1 MNLSALSDAFLQ
13 NEQLYSGWCGMGNAQ
28 IAEMIARADF
38 GSVIIDMQHGGIGF
52 EQACQMTSAITMA
65 GKPALLRVPVGDFA
79 TASRALDFG
88 ALGIIAPMINCKE
101 DAQALVNAVKF
112 PALGERSYGPAR
124 ACELLGIEDSADYV
138 SNANKHCLAIAMV
151 ETMQALDNLDEIL
164 AVDGIDGVFM
174 GPADMSLTLL
184 KGERV
189 DLENEAANVIY
200 RDVAART
207 VAAGKIAGI
216 YSPTVHY
223 ANRFKSYGYRLIS
236 VGADSAYLKAGI
248 AAFLSELSA

>member
-1 MNLSALSDAFLQ
+1 MKLSALSDALS
-13 NEQLYSGWCGMGNAQ
+13 NGKKLYSGWCGMGNAQ

-52 EQACQMTSAITMA
+52 EQAYQMTSAITMA
-65 GKPALLRVPVGDFA
+65 GKPAILRIPVGDFA
-79 TASRALDFG
+79 MASRALDFG

-112 PALGERSYGPAR
+112 PALGERSYGPTR

-138 SNANKHCLAIAMV
+138 SNANKHCLAFAMV

-164 AVDGIDGVFM
+164 AVDGIDGIFM

-200 RDVAART
+200 RDVALQTA
-207 VAAGKIAGI
+207 AAGKIAGI
-216 YSPTVHY
+216 YSPTAHY